1 MDLSAEIHAMLLEAK
16 RILCITPDIS
26 KEQFIGLLLLS
37 EKSDKINNLG
47 EEEVCPN
54 NQVPVTNTQCCVAES
69 EVNKK
74 DNTSSEKKFY
84 IKTSKEW
91 KTMEVAVK
99 KAYEKMS
106 NPNELYDKNTELS
119 EKLECKKKELYDAV
133 PKFLQI
139 TKKGKVEKLENL
151 PGIAGNYFT
160 RQIRGIHG
168 QLIFKNSEKEFEEK
182 IPVGFLFSDKS
193 FIFF

>member
-1 MDLSAEIHAMLLEAK
+1 MELSAEIYTMLLEAK
-16 RILCITPDIS
+16 KILCITPDIS
-26 KEQFIGLLLLS
+26 KEQFMGLLMLV
-37 EKSDKINNLG
+37 EKSDKINNQC
-47 EEEVCPN
+47 EEVCPN
-54 NQVPVTNTQCCVAES
+54 NQIITLECCVSES
-69 EVNKK
+69 EMNKK
-74 DNTSSEKKFY
+74 ENTSGEKKFY

-99 KAYEKMS
+99 KAYERMS
-106 NPNELYDKNTELS
+106 KKECVENSELS
-119 EKLECKKKELYDAV
+119 ETLEWKKKELYDAV

-139 TKKGKVEKLENL
+139 TKKGKVEKVENL

-168 QLIFKNSEKEFEEK
+168 QLIFKKSEKELEEK

>member
-1 MDLSAEIHAMLLEAK
+1 MDLSAEIHVMLLEAK
-16 RILCITPDIS
+16 RILCITPDMS
-26 KEQFIGLLLLS
+26 KEQFIELLMLS

-54 NQVPVTNTQCCVAES
+54 NQVPVTNTQCCVVES

-74 DNTSSEKKFY
+74 DNTSSEKKIY

-99 KAYEKMS
+99 KAYERMS
-106 NPNELYDKNTELS
+106 KKECFENSELS
-119 EKLECKKKELYDAV
+119 ETLEWKKKELYDAV

-139 TKKGKVEKLENL
+139 TKKGKVEKVENL

-168 QLIFKNSEKEFEEK
+168 QLIFKKSEKELEEK